1 MEISKDTKFR
11 YTLINQHKETFQIIL
26 TLEQIEGSKNGF
38 YEQIRNNLENNE
50 VLKIIKR
57 EILK

>member
-11 YTLINQHKETFQIIL
+11 YTLINQNKEIFKIIT
-26 TLEQIEGSKNGF
+26 TLEQIEGSKNNF
-38 YEQIRNNLENNE
+38 YEQIKNNLENNE

-57 EILK
+57 EILE

>member
-11 YTLINQHKETFQIIL
+11 YTLINQHKERFQIIL